1 MSIASRITSIE
12 GHIGDIYDTLELGGD
27 TTQNKNLVNINTE
40 IKREYKDFLANGT
53 EVLWNNWEKVSGSG
67 TSIFLSNTIKAPM
80 KTNLKGNTSQ
90 NGTPTPSSPVE
101 VKTTTGRQE
110 IDVRGKNLLPFPY
123 FTTSSPFTNN
133 GITYTI
139 NNDGTITVNGTAT
152 GRSSMP
158 LYGNYLVEN
167 QKDLTGK
174 YIKGGTSNVNMYVF
188 AHVGNQYPVLAQDTG
203 QGAEIDKSNYQKG
216 YIELVVTN
224 GTTVNNELIKPMM
237 LNSLDDTTYEEY
249 KLQSYEINLG
259 KNLWRFLSTDYYNN
273 QNVSS
278 WNILSLNK
286 LQVTSTNGTYANVK
300 YKLNL
305 PDGTY
310 TFKLGKVTNS
320 NSNMTKKRM
329 TLAQYVGSNISVI
342 QHMDEGNSYTI
353 NINNSQNDFYCIE
366 FWATYETAMIN
377 TATFEQIQIEKGS
390 VATSYA
396 PYKQS
401 IELCKIGTYQ
411 DRILKNSGKNLFNKE
426 DVVDGYYIN
435 DYGEFVQ
442 RSDLFYSNFISVKPN
457 TKYVNS
463 GKSSWTVTALYNA
476 NKEFISRPT
485 YNAITTTNETYYI
498 RVIGL
503 ISEKDRIMLEEGST
517 PTLYEPFGSGKWYL
531 EKQIGKV
538 MINGSENWS
547 LNTSSPRRFTIT
559 NANLNITNIKDGT
572 SQLDTQNYRINTHF
586 RWNIG
591 GLGNVW
597 GLYYWFNGYLVL
609 SDNDSSIADL
619 NTFKTWLSNNNPKLY
634 YVLATPT
641 TNEITD
647 YELINQLNELEKAKS
662 YENQTNINQIADL
675 PFELDVVALK
685 GE

>member
-53 EVLWNNWEKVSGSG
+53 DTLWNNWEKVSGSG
-67 TSIFLSNTIKAPM
+67 TSIFLNNTIQAPM
-80 KTNLKGNTSQ
+80 KTNLNGNTSQ

-139 NNDGTITVNGTAT
+139 NNDGTINVNGTAT
-152 GRSSMP
+152 GRSSIP
-158 LYGNYLVEN
+158 LYGNYLVAN
-167 QKDLTGK
+167 QKDLTGR

-188 AHVGNQYPVLAQDTG
+188 AHIGNQYPVLAQDTG
-203 QGAEIDKSNYQKG
+203 QGAEIDKSTYQKG

-259 KNLWRFLSTDYYNN
+259 KNLLD
-273 QNVSS
+273 VSS
-278 WNILSLNK
+278 FPQNSYVSGGITTLIEGQMLSCSGTA
-286 LQVTSTNGTYANVK
+286 TSTSFNIGSSTVTFNL
-300 YKLNL
+300 KLKNNT
-305 PDGTY
+305 TY
-310 TFKLGKVTNS
+310 TISRTNAIS
-320 NSNMTKKRM
+320 ERLYIRLYNSDKTQNQDVQIVANSKSTTFTTTFDVNSCYLFM
-329 TLAQYVGSNISVI
+329 VGHSSGSVLNIESFGV
-342 QHMDEGNSYTI
+342 
-353 NINNSQNDFYCIE
+353 
-366 FWATYETAMIN
+366 
-377 TATFEQIQIEKGS
+377 QIEKGS
-390 VATSYA
+390 QASQYSL
-396 PYKQS
+396 YKTP

-463 GKSSWTVTALYNA
+463 GKSNWTVTALYNA

-503 ISEKDRIMLEEGST
+503 VSEKDRIMLEEGST

-531 EKQIGKV
+531 EKKIGKV
-538 MINGSENWS
+538 VLNGSETGAGGWALYNHVFF
-547 LNTSSPRRFTIT
+547 L
-559 NANLNITNIKDGT
+559 A
-572 SQLDTQNYRINTHF
+572 QINDYK
-586 RWNIG
+586 N
-591 GLGNVW
+591 
-597 GLYYWFNGYLVL
+597 
-609 SDNDSSIADL
+609 SDNIPYCNYYKGVVNVQGTANMVNKTIAFNFNHTDL
-619 NTFKTWLSNNNPKLY
+619 PRLFIRDDDIASVTDFINWLSTHNTEVY
-634 YVLATPT
+634 YVLAAPT
-641 TNEITD
+641 TTEITD

-662 YENQTNINQIADL
+662 LENQTNISQTADL
-675 PFELDVVALK
+675 PFELDIVALK